1 VSIVSTGMLWF
12 DVLRRVDELTVT
24 RSDNTQ
30 WTISQ
35 LEVDTLRMAL
45 AIEAAETGG
54 GQDLAAVR
62 QRFDILYSRFR
73 TLERASTYRL
83 LFGDADYLEA
93 QDEMAGFLERQLRFI
108 DGTDAELRAAL
119 PAIAADTMEAHAA
132 VRAMALRGLH
142 VFAEVSDRQR
152 SEVVGLILRTG
163 IGAALLLAVLAVVLL
178 MLLQTGRRAAAAAR
192 RTAEANRNLAMIVN
206 TSLDAIVLAD
216 DKGVVRAFNPAAEAT
231 FGWTSDEAIGRPM
244 TELMIPEH
252 HHAAHDAGMK
262 RFVET
267 GERRV
272 IGAGRVQLDARHKSG
287 RVFPVE
293 LSLSTERDETG
304 RIFVAF
310 LRDITRRREAED
322 ALTAARDDALAG
334 ARKKAEFLAMMSH
347 EIRTPLNGMLGAI
360 ELLGDSPLD
369 PRQERWL
376 ATLKGSGQL
385 LLQHVNDVL
394 DLSRLDAGQA
404 GLRRERVD
412 LRALCAEVVASQDAA
427 ARAAGNTNS
436 CVISDAVPE
445 AVRIDGRRLFQ
456 VLLNLLG
463 NANKFTRN
471 GAVRVS
477 VDAHPS
483 GPGRFGLEIHVTDTG
498 IGIPADDRDRIF
510 EEFVMLDT
518 SYHRDG
524 AGTGLGLAISRR
536 IVQSM
541 GGRIDVI
548 DTPGGGADFR
558 IDLEVEAETQR
569 ARARTV
575 SVMDA
580 DPTAVR
586 RLDILLV
593 EDNAVNREILRE
605 MLERDGHGVTEAT
618 DGADAVE
625 KAGSRR
631 FDLILMDISMPGHG
645 RGGVDHADPHRRG
658 PECRDARG
666 RRHRPC
672 AARGGGA
679 LPPRGNDA
687 DGHETGRPECA
698 ARTAARA
705 APSRRRRRR
714 VERSPGGEHGHE
726 RGAAGRTGRGHW
738 RGALPRHRP
747 GVHRAGRRHGRC
759 RARGCRDARSRGLRR
774 GTARPGGRRGPS
786 RGACAP
792 CGAGPG
798 RIGLQA
804 GRLAGPGSRAP
815 RVAAT
820 LGRHARR
827 LSRPRR
833 LRDARG
839 RQRRSPGVAAGSL
852 PARPVPAG

>member
-35 LEVDTLRMAL
+35 LEVDTLRVAL
-45 AIEAAETGG
+45 AVGAAERGG
-54 GQDLAAVR
+54 AQELAALR

-83 LFGDADYLEA
+83 LFGDADYVEA

-132 VRAMALRGLH
+132 VREMALRGLH

-216 DKGVVRAFNPAAEAT
+216 EKGVVRAYNPAAEAT
-231 FGWTSDEAIGRPM
+231 FGWTSDEAVGRPM

-267 GERRV
+267 GETRV
-272 IGAGRVQLDARHKSG
+272 LGAGRVQLDARHKSG

-293 LSLSTERDETG
+293 LSLSTEQDETG

-518 SYHRDG
+518 SYHRDA

-558 IDLEVEAETQR
+558 IHLEVEAETQR

-575 SVMDA
+575 SVTDA

-631 FDLILMDISMPGHG
+631 FDLILMDISMPGMDGVEAATRIRSGAGPNAGTPAVAVTAHALPEEVERFRRAG
-645 RGGVDHADPHRRG
+645 MTRTVTKPVDRRALRELLRALPHLGGGGAESNAAPEASTVMNEERLAELAEAIGEERFLDIVREFIAQGDAMAD
-658 PECRDARG
+658 
-666 RRHRPC
+666 
-672 AARGGGA
+672 AARGDAATRDPAGFVAELHALAGVAGLLGA
-679 LPPRGNDA
+679 HALHAALGRA
-687 DGHETGRPECA
+687 ESAFKQDGWPVREAERRALRQLWDDT
-698 ARTAARA
+698 RA
-705 APSRRRRRR
+705 AY
-714 VERSPGGEHGHE
+714 
-726 RGAAGRTGRGHW
+726 
-738 RGALPRHRP
+738 L
-747 GVHRAGRRHGRC
+747 
-759 RARGCRDARSRGLRR
+759 DL
-774 GTARPGGRRGPS
+774 
-786 RGACAP
+786 
-792 CGAGPG
+792 
-798 RIGLQA
+798 
-804 GRLAGPGSRAP
+804 
-815 RVAAT
+815 
-820 LGRHARR
+820 
-827 LSRPRR
+827 
-833 LRDARG
+833 DD
-839 RQRRSPGVAAGSL
+839 
-852 PARPVPAG
+852 